1 MEQAEAEARLELT
14 CEDRSLAVEG
24 GRTMCAEVS
33 PSTFRSMWR
42 ERAGVQAEGLL
53 CMHEALGLIL
63 IASKEKSE
71 SQTVCTTGEAL
82 VAQEGEE
89 NCTGLS
95 GDMDRFRAK
104 SERVEVCA
112 QWLPLTHRAAC
123 DGDRKMAG
131 RFKTNVHD

>member
-24 GRTMCAEVS
+24 RRPMCAEVR
-33 PSTFRSMWR
+33 PSTFRSVWR

-53 CMHEALGLIL
+53 FMHEALGLIL
-63 IASKEKSE
+63 IPSKEKSE

-89 NCTGLS
+89 NCTGLKW
-95 GDMDRFRAK
+95 G
-104 SERVEVCA
+104 
-112 QWLPLTHRAAC
+112 H
-123 DGDRKMAG
+123 G
-131 RFKTNVHD
+131 